1 MNRFIIF
8 ICFMALLC
16 ACTGNEKKTTPW
28 GTVIGE
34 QEKADGAFTLHD
46 IIANG
51 EMIML
56 TLPGPEYY
64 YDYHGHGFGT
74 QYLLCQLFAQQIGV
88 TLRVELCKDTTEMIE
103 RLRKGDADV
112 LVFPLPDGLAK
123 DNDLLTC
130 GAGSDSLSVHW
141 AVRRDN
147 QLLADTLTAWYRPS
161 YVKRVHDYE
170 DYVFSERSIQRHVY
184 QPVISEAKGLIS
196 NYDHLF
202 QRYASVAGVDWRLLA
217 ALAYQES
224 CFDPNAKSW
233 AGACGLMQLM
243 PSTAAHLGLSGGS
256 IFQPEAN
263 VSASAKYIRELF
275 STLAD
280 VSDREERINFMLACY
295 NGGNGHVRDAMA
307 LTRKYGGNPYRW
319 ADVSQFI
326 LKLSEPRFYQ
336 DPVVKYGY
344 MRGTETFNY
353 VSLVR
358 QRYMKYCGFAGGSY
372 SPSSGASGMDPVPH
386 PASRPHRFTLD

>member
-8 ICFMALLC
+8 IGFLILLC
-16 ACTGNEKKTTPW
+16 ACTSNERKTTPW
-28 GTVIGE
+28 GTTVGV
-34 QEKADGAFTLHD
+34 QETTDGSFSLSD

-56 TLPGPEYY
+56 TLPGPDYY
-64 YDYHGHGFGT
+64 FDYRGHGFGT
-74 QYLLCQLFAQQIGV
+74 QYLLCQLFAKKIGV
-88 TLRVELCKDTTEMIE
+88 SLRVELCRDTIDMID

-112 LVFPLPDGLAK
+112 LVFPLPDRMAEENG
-123 DNDLLTC
+123 LLTC
-130 GAGSDSLSVHW
+130 GAGSDSIGVHW
-141 AVRRDN
+141 AVSSSNRE
-147 QLLADTLTAWYRPS
+147 LADSLTAWYNPTRLQT
-161 YVKRVHDYE
+161 VHQYE
-170 DYVFSERSIQRHVY
+170 DYVFSEKSIQRQVY

-202 QRYASVAGVDWRLLA
+202 QRYAAVAGLDWRLLA

-243 PSTAAHLGLSGGS
+243 PATAAHFGLSGS
-256 IFQPEAN
+256 AIFQPEAN
-263 VSASAKYIRELF
+263 VSASARYIREL
-275 STLAD
+275 LAALQD
-280 VSDREERINFMLACY
+280 IADPEERINFMLACY

-307 LTRKYGGNPYRW
+307 LTKKYGGNPQRW
-319 ADVSQFI
+319 VDVSQFI

-336 DPVVKYGY
+336 DQVVKYGY

-358 QRYMKYCGFAGGSY
+358 QRYMKYCGFAGTSYIPSQGS
-372 SPSSGASGMDPVPH
+372 V
-386 PASRPHRFTLD
+386 ASRPHRFTLD